1 MSNKSKGS
9 NAERELLKIFVEGGF
24 RSLRVAGSGV
34 NDDSPCD
41 LLAGKINGKKYAIEC
56 KTCKDKKRYIDKK
69 QIEDFL
75 VFSLAFGLEPMIAV
89 KFNRQGWLFLKPEE
103 LEDTGKCLAIS
114 LNDALQKGKRF
125 GQVFE

>member
-1 MSNKSKGS
+1 M
-9 NAERELLKIFVEGGF
+9 KIFVESGF

-34 NDDSPCD
+34 SDDSPCD

-75 VFSLAFGLEPMIAV
+75 VFRVAFLSSEIRELVAVSLAHAAV
-89 KFNRQGWLFLKPEE
+89 
-103 LEDTGKCLAIS
+103 
-114 LNDALQKGKRF
+114 LQSR
-125 GQVFE
+125 